1 MTPLF
6 GRGAGR
12 PDEAEQQRAV
22 ASRERIEAGGIP
34 LAAAERLGAL
44 AQPGG
49 VPGPFGSDLSVDE
62 FAMLARL
69 GITPV
74 TLVMGSSIYHTGW
87 QSGYMFPV
95 GEVTVLSTAYNE
107 SRRLA
112 LGRLLEE
119 TRTAG
124 ADAVVG
130 VRITQGRHDWAPG
143 AVEFIAVGTAV
154 RLPEPLRGVAARE
167 PVLCDLSGQEFWK
180 LCAAGFRPVGIA
192 AHTSVHYV
200 PATWQ
205 TQMVQGASVFGGG
218 ASWTNQ
224 ELGEFTQGVYAARET
239 AMRYLTAQAASYGG
253 DGIVGVKIDQ
263 SSRTFRTRRGGFEHE
278 DLIVTFHVMGTVV
291 REAPATDELPPALGI
306 LSLSA
311 ASS

>member
-1 MTPLF
+1 
-6 GRGAGR
+6 
-12 PDEAEQQRAV
+12 
-22 ASRERIEAGGIP
+22 
-34 LAAAERLGAL
+34 
-44 AQPGG
+44 
-49 VPGPFGSDLSVDE
+49 
-62 FAMLARL
+62 
-69 GITPV
+69 
-74 TLVMGSSIYHTGW
+74 
-87 QSGYMFPV
+87 MFPI
-95 GEVTVLSTAYNE
+95 GEVPVLSTAYNE

-154 RLPEPLRGVAARE
+154 RLPKQLRGDAGSE
-167 PVLCDLSGQEFWK
+167 PVLCDLSAQEYWK

-205 TQMVQGASVFGGG
+205 TQMAQGTSMFSGG

-224 ELGEFTQGVYAARET
+224 ELPEFTQGVYDARET

-263 SSRTFRTRRGGFEHE
+263 TSHTYRTRRGGFEHE
-278 DLIVTFHVMGTVV
+278 DLIVTFHVIGTVV
-291 REAPATDELPPALGI
+291 REAPPIDELPAALGV
-306 LSLSA
+306 LSLSP
-311 ASS
+311 SPS